1 MKKAFWG
8 VCLLFVF
15 GLVQADREP
24 IHIATDGGWLPYYN
38 DVGETPPGFV
48 TEIIEAI
55 WLSVR
60 YSQVPYA
67 RAITMA
73 ESGQVDAVIVVNLDQ
88 GRLLKAP
95 EAIAPYSIS
104 LLVPHDK
111 VALAQ
116 QGPDGWLQL
125 RIGLGRGYEPTS
137 DKGPFG
143 AYARAVQG
151 SDRMVVLSGS
161 QIQSSAVRMIQA
173 GRLDALLEGTEYLY
187 YWRQQQGWEERFAI
201 VEVGYPVPQYLG
213 FYPSERGEQLRDT
226 FSAGMQALRR
236 SGQLQIILDRY
247 GIQDWQPLV
256 QERVLQ

>member
-1 MKKAFWG
+1 MKTWLLG
-8 VCLLFVF
+8 CLLLLANVSSN
-15 GLVQADREP
+15 ADVEQ

-38 DVGETPPGFV
+38 DVGASPPGFV

-55 WLSVR
+55 WPSVR

-73 ESGQVDAVIVVNLDQ
+73 EAGLVDAVIVVNIDQ

-95 EAIAPYSIS
+95 ESIAPYSIS
-104 LLVPHDK
+104 LLVPHEQ
-111 VALAQ
+111 AELAK
-116 QGPDGWLQL
+116 QGADGWLQL

-137 DKGPFG
+137 DQGAFG

-151 SDRMVVLSGS
+151 SERMVVLSGS

-187 YWRQQQGWEERFAI
+187 YWRQQQGWEARYAI
-201 VEVGYPVPQYLG
+201 VEVGSSVPQYLG
-213 FYPSERGEQLRDT
+213 FYPSKRGEQLRDV
-226 FSAGMQALRR
+226 FSAGMQRLRR
-236 SGQLQIILDRY
+236 SGELQIILDRY

-256 QERVLQ
+256 Q